1 MSRKTPFFWL
11 VILSL
16 LLSACQS
23 ATPIPAPTQGG
34 QQSTPLVGGTTPALT
49 LTLAPTVPPKRT
61 LVICEGQEPSSL
73 YLYGSSSR
81 GMWSI
86 LEAIYD
92 GPFDTRNY
100 SAQPVILEKLP
111 SLSGG
116 GAVLQPVEVKAGDM
130 VVDASGNLAALAA
143 GTKVSPS
150 GCTGDACGA
159 AWDGKK
165 TLELDQLTVTYKLK
179 SGIQWSDG
187 QPLTAADS
195 VYSYS
200 VASAPETPVS
210 KGVIDRTVSYKA
222 LDDLTVEWV
231 GLPGYVPAQL
241 DTLFFTPLPQHVL
254 SSYKPADLLTADES
268 ARMPIGWGPYV
279 IDEWKAGDHISLHK
293 NPAYFRAAEGL
304 PKFDSL
310 VFRFLGD
317 QSNNNEAALEDGECD
332 IIDQTVILDDELR
345 TLVVRSNEGKI
356 KLALGQGPEWE
367 HLDFGIRPSSY
378 DDGFSIDKD
387 RPDFFSDV
395 RVRQAFAYC
404 INRQN
409 IVDTLFFGRTSVP
422 AGYFP
427 PGHPLFQ
434 ADLKALPFDQAAGQ
448 KLLDQA
454 GWKVSGSLSA
464 SNPRQA
470 DGSATAPAGTPLVV
484 NYYAND
490 TPLRMQVAQMIQQDL
505 GACGVQVKIQSY
517 NLGDLFAAGPD
528 GLLFGRKFDL
538 TEFAWQ
544 TGDNSP
550 CFLYQTDEIP
560 TAKNNWLG
568 ANITGYSNPSYD
580 TACQKAAQARPDQA
594 NYASL
599 NQSAESLFAQ
609 ELPVI
614 PLYFRLKIAATRPD
628 FCGLDALD
636 PTTRSGLWNIEAF
649 DYGAGCKK

>member
-16 LLSACQS
+16 ILSACQ
-23 ATPIPAPTQGG
+23 AGTQTAAPTLGV
-34 QQSTPLVGGTTPALT
+34 QQPT
-49 LTLAPTVPPKRT
+49 LTSQAAVLPTLTTAPTAVPKRT
-61 LVICEGQEPSSL
+61 LVICEGQEPTSL
-73 YLYGSSSR
+73 YIYGSSTR

-86 LEAIYD
+86 LEAVYD
-92 GPFDTRNY
+92 GPIDTRNY

-111 SLSGG
+111 SLAGG
-116 GAVLQPVEVKAGDM
+116 DAVLLPVDVKDGDM
-130 VVDASGNLAALAA
+130 VVDATGNLAALAA
-143 GTKVSPS
+143 GIKISPS

-165 TLELDQLTVTYKLK
+165 TLKLDQLKVTFKLK
-179 SGIQWSDG
+179 AGIKWSDG
-187 QPLTAADS
+187 QLLTAADS
-195 VYSYS
+195 VYSFS

-222 LDDLTVEWV
+222 LDDLTLEWI
-231 GLPGYVPAQL
+231 GLPGFVPAQFG
-241 DTLFFTPLPQHVL
+241 TLFWTPLPQHVL
-254 SSYKPADLLTADES
+254 SKYKPADLLTGDDS
-268 ARMPIGWGPYV
+268 TRHPMGWGPYV

-293 NPAYFRAAEGL
+293 NPEYFRASEGL
-304 PKFDSL
+304 PKFDVL
-310 VFRFLGD
+310 IFRFLGD
-317 QSNNNEAALEDGECD
+317 QSKNNEAALEDGECD
-332 IIDQTVILDDELR
+332 LIDQTVILDDQLK

-356 KLALGQGPEWE
+356 SLALGQGPEWE

-409 IVDTLFFGRTSVP
+409 IVDTLFINRTSVP
-422 AGYFP
+422 GGYLP
-427 PGHPLFQ
+427 PSHPLFQ
-434 ADLKALPFDQAAGQ
+434 ADLKPLPFDPAAGA
-448 KLLDQA
+448 KLLDEA
-454 GWKVSGSLSA
+454 GWKTTSSNPT
-464 SNPRQA
+464 NPRQA
-470 DGSATAPAGTPLVV
+470 SGSATAPKGTLLTV

-490 TPLRMQVAQMIQQDL
+490 TPLRMQAAQLIQHDL
-505 GACGVQVKIQSY
+505 GECGVQVNIQPY
-517 NLGDLFAAGPD
+517 NLGELFAGGPD

-544 TGDNSP
+544 TGSQSL
-550 CFLYQTDEIP
+550 CTLYQTSQIP

-568 ANITGYSNPSYD
+568 ANITGYSNSNFDD
-580 TACQKAAQARPDQA
+580 TCQKAIQTRPDQPD
-594 NYASL
+594 YAKL
-599 NQSAESLFAQ
+599 NQAAESLFAQ

-628 FCGLDALD
+628 FCGLDTLD
-636 PTTRSGLWNIEAF
+636 ATARSGLWNIEAF
-649 DYGAGCKK
+649 DYGGGCKK